1 MGSLTPLIQDY
12 LIIGAGVFGASTAYH
27 LSRTNPSATITLV
40 DRTPFPCPKGASY
53 DINKIVRA
61 DYRDIFYT
69 RLALKA
75 QQSWAEDPIWMPFY
89 HQCGMIK
96 LDNTKAGADILRNY
110 QTLGAYY
117 EGRMITTAESK
128 ELYGGLFADADY
140 ENVEEIYYNP
150 LVGWAEADAALK
162 RAIEIAIQNGVDYVA
177 SSVSRLQFD
186 EKGSC
191 IGVEL
196 EDGQA
201 LEARH
206 VILCTGAGTAQLLAN
221 SAPGRPNLQVGHRM
235 NATGLCCAKVQL
247 SPEQQIK
254 YGNAPVFVHGVGH
267 KNLGLFALPGQQCH
281 TQQQLTGYLCSCL
294 NATDCRRESQAVPRC

>member
-27 LSRTNPSATITLV
+27 LSKTNPSATITLV

-75 QQSWAEDPIWMPFY
+75 QQSWTEDPTWMPFY

-117 EGRMITTAESK
+117 EGRMITTAESR

-162 RAIEIAIQNGVDYVA
+162 RAIEIAIQNGVEYVA
-177 SSVSRLQFD
+177 NSVSSLLFD
-186 EKGSC
+186 EKGAC

-254 YGNAPVFVHGVGH
+254 YRNAPVFVHGVGH
-267 KNLGLFALPGQQCH
+267 NNLGLFALPGQQCH